1 MNNSSIITR
10 VRYQACVDLKYQTA
24 KAISYIGDKK
34 KVDSTSIDEFNI
46 IQDYSSFSDIDSY
59 LKEKK
64 EQFIWSMDGDIDAK
78 AGLKNLD
85 TDASGYLWS
94 LVISFDEDF
103 ALNNGL
109 ITKIDYYNLTK
120 SILPYFFVS
129 SGFDLNNLSWYC
141 AKHDNTAHPHL
152 HIIFFEHHK
161 KMTSPNISQSALYG
175 LRSSIANYLVDN
187 KKFYLLRDETYK
199 NIIGDIDL
207 KELTK
212 IRKQRLFSDKFRKD
226 LNNKLSDFYKTL
238 PKTGRLQY
246 NSKNMLPYKEEL
258 NKIIEYI
265 LLHDS
270 VKYSY
275 AKYLNILKQHQQELE
290 SVYGKSKYRNYYEN
304 QLNKLYSKIG
314 NEILQNFK
322 IYISK
327 DKTQKELD
335 FLKKHII
342 EMDFKSKKYA
352 KEETIVN
359 IGKELYKLCIEAN
372 LNSQEIKKIF
382 QKWIIKSNYDFD
394 INYILGVCKTKDTE
408 ISSSDYYKILKKL
421 GYNYDRYKKYK
432 NKNFYKEL
440 DYKIMLN
447 RAFMHLYFDLE
458 QQEKMIQNQIEYD
471 LEKNI

>member
-10 VRYQACVDLKYQTA
+10 VRYQTCTDLKYQTS

-34 KVDSTSIDEFNI
+34 KADSTSIDEFNI
-46 IQDYSSFSDIDSY
+46 VQDYSSFTDTDSY

-64 EQFIWSMDGDIDAK
+64 EQFIWSMDGDVDAK
-78 AGLKNLD
+78 VNLKEIA
-85 TDASGYLWS
+85 TDPSGYLWS
-94 LVISFDEDF
+94 LVISFDQDF

-129 SGFDLNNLSWYC
+129 SGFDLNNLTWYC
-141 AKHDNTAHPHL
+141 SKHDNTAHPHL

-161 KMTSPNISQSALYG
+161 KITNPSISQSAIYG

-187 KKFYLLRDETYK
+187 KNFYLLRDETYK

-212 IRKQRLFSDKFRKD
+212 IKKQRLFSDKFRKE
-226 LNNKLSDFYKTL
+226 LNNKLFDFYKIL
-238 PKTGRLQY
+238 PEKGRLQY
-246 NSKNMLPYKEEL
+246 NSKNMIPYKEEL

-270 VKYSY
+270 VKYTYS
-275 AKYLNILKQHQQELE
+275 KYLNILKQHQQELE

-314 NEILQNFK
+314 NEILNNFK
-322 IYISK
+322 VYNSK
-327 DKTQKELD
+327 DKTQKELE
-335 FLKKHII
+335 FLKKHIVD
-342 EMDFKSKKYA
+342 MNFKSKPYS
-352 KEETIVN
+352 KESTI
-359 IGKELYKLCIEAN
+359 ISTGKELYKLCIESD
-372 LNSQEIKKIF
+372 LNSQEIKKVF
-382 QKWIIKSNYDFD
+382 HKWIINSNYDY
-394 INYILGVCKTKDTE
+394 NVETMLGLCKVNNTE
-408 ISSSDYYKILKKL
+408 LSSSDYYKILRKL
-421 GYNYDRYKKYK
+421 GYNYNRYKKYK
-432 NKNFYKEL
+432 DKNFYKEL

-447 RAFMHLYFDLE
+447 RAFNHLYFDLE
-458 QQEKMIQNQIEYD
+458 QQEKMIENEIEYD
-471 LEKNI
+471 LNKNI